1 MKKLIG
7 ALMVVGCLLG
17 LGACS
22 HMGPGEPAVDAPIYG
37 SSTPR

>member
-1 MKKLIG
+1 MNKFVAAII
-7 ALMVVGCLLG
+7 AVGCLLV

-22 HMGPGEPAVDAPIYG
+22 SLPSGEPAVDTPIYG